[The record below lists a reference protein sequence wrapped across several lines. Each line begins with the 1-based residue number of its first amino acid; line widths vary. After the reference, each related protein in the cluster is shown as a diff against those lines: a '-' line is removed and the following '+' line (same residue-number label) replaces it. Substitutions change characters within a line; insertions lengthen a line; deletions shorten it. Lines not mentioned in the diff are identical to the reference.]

1 METYD
6 DGIITVCNLTDQAEP
21 GDMPKQV
28 LVLYKRFY
36 FQDVMVS
43 FSRQYAAMG
52 VNEQID
58 KLVRIWFDPSVR
70 IGMYAIINDEQYR
83 ITNCQQLYNKDGLK
97 VTDITLARMGDNY
110 DFDSTVKSDP
120 RCPDAAL

>member
-6 DGIITVCNLTDQAEP
+6 DGIITVCNLTDQADP

-36 FQDVMVS
+36 FQDIMVS

-110 DFDSTVKSDP
+110 DFDSTVESDP
-120 RCPDAAL
+120 